1 MSENM
6 ASKYTDLT
14 AITQVIGCVYNDPG
28 LLDQNDSYIIT
39 DEDFPDEFHRTTFGA
54 LYTMHQLGVRFYTT
68 ETLTDF
74 FETRPKA
81 KAIFDSQ
88 KGYDFLKINL

>member
-1 MSENM
+1 M

-39 DEDFPDEFHRTTFGA
+39 DEDFPDEFH
-54 LYTMHQLGVRFYTT
+54 Q
-68 ETLTDF
+68 
-74 FETRPKA
+74 
-81 KAIFDSQ
+81 Q
-88 KGYDFLKINL
+88 NLLSGTIEQ